1 MASDKAQAES
11 FNPHN
16 LLVAVVGCIL
26 ISSLA
31 SLTVYLTADF
41 ILQSF
46 RSTDAM
52 VLLITQ
58 EPGRGIASDDATLER
73 NLNSA
78 TSALVACRDIALGL
92 AISCGLIF
100 TALVLKWTGL
110 SKHINRKG

>member
-1 MASDKAQAES
+1 MASEKHQADS

-46 RSTDAM
+46 RNTDAM

-58 EPGRGIASDDATLER
+58 EPGRGIASDDATLEK

-78 TSALVACRDIALGL
+78 TAALVACRDIALGL
-92 AISCGLIF
+92 AISCALIF
-100 TALVLKWTGL
+100 TALVLKWTGM
-110 SKHINRKG
+110 SKHITRKG

>member
-1 MASDKAQAES
+1 VASDKAQAEG

-16 LLVAVVGCIL
+16 LLVAVVGCVL

-31 SLTVYLTADF
+31 SLTVYLTADL

-52 VLLITQ
+52 VVLITDK
-58 EPGRGIASDDATLER
+58 GIVSDDATLEK
-73 NLNSA
+73 NLSNA
-78 TSALVACRDIALGL
+78 TAALVACKDIALVLG
-92 AISCGLIF
+92 ISCGLIF

-110 SKHINRKG
+110 SRHISRR

>member
-1 MASDKAQAES
+1 MASDKAQADS
-11 FNPHN
+11 FNAHN

-46 RSTDAM
+46 RSTEAM

-58 EPGRGIASDDATLER
+58 EPGKAILSDDATLER
-73 NLNSA
+73 NLNNA
-78 TSALVACRDIALGL
+78 KAALVACRDIALGM
-92 AISCGLIF
+92 AIACGLIF